1 MDVALRSH
9 YQECR
14 LLVVEHR
21 LEEEVPDLLLVAKLA
36 HSIKVGTAVRMA
48 PEEVVA
54 IMEEEAAEMATIRFL
69 VLEEDPAMSVAV
81 QTLALPRCSRA
92 PLASAPVQWRRL
104 KPH

>member
-1 MDVALRSH
+1 MDAPLRSH
-9 YQECR
+9 CQEGR

-21 LEEEVPDLLLVAKLA
+21 LEEELLDLLMVVKLA
-36 HSIKVGTAVRMA
+36 HSIKEETAAHMA

-54 IMEEEAAEMATIRFL
+54 IMEEEAAEMATIHFL